1 MSIAQISVFSESK
14 PGHLSRVLAH
24 FEEAGVS
31 VRGYSLGDTGEYGI
45 VRFIVDKPETA
56 LDALKQ
62 AGFACTMSQVICLRL
77 ADVPGELARVV
88 GILADC
94 GINIIYSYS
103 MIYTYIVISVSDLQA
118 AEELLASKPVDL
130 GAPDELASLR

>member
-1 MSIAQISVFSESK
+1 
-14 PGHLSRVLAH
+14 
-24 FEEAGVS
+24 
-31 VRGYSLGDTGEYGI
+31 
-45 VRFIVDKPETA
+45 
-56 LDALKQ
+56 
-62 AGFACTMSQVICLRL
+62 MSQVICLRL

-103 MIYTYIVISVSDLQA
+103 MISTYIVISVSDLQA

-130 GAPDELASLR
+130 VAPDELASLR

>member
-1 MSIAQISVFSESK
+1 MSITQISVFVESR
-14 PGHLSRVLAH
+14 PGHLTRTLEA
-24 FEEAGVS
+24 FAEAGIQ
-31 VRGYSLGDTGEYGI
+31 VRGFCAGDTGEYGI

-103 MIYTYIVISVSDLQA
+103 MISTYIVISVSDLQA

-130 GAPDELASLR
+130 VAPDELASLR